1 MNRKAEMFLIVF
13 VSLLLL
19 TSSAV
24 AKDKDI
30 EAADARL
37 KEKLRL
43 PTIVSLD
50 RTEPAFIRALKEKFI
65 DIEVHRVKASPVPRT
80 VYSNTDATVDIIGDP
95 EVKEI
100 GFNGRVENARAKDHE
115 GAVMMLSAALGA
127 FCGAGPEDISRALG
141 AYSSL
146 YIDKESKKRA
156 RLTSGRCLITF
167 EPPAFMGGRCT
178 IVRGR

>member
-1 MNRKAEMFLIVF
+1 MTKKGRTTMNRKAEMFLIVF

-65 DIEVHRVKASPVPRT
+65 DIEVHRVKA
-80 VYSNTDATVDIIGDP
+80 
-95 EVKEI
+95 
-100 GFNGRVENARAKDHE
+100 
-115 GAVMMLSAALGA
+115 
-127 FCGAGPEDISRALG
+127 
-141 AYSSL
+141 
-146 YIDKESKKRA
+146 
-156 RLTSGRCLITF
+156 
-167 EPPAFMGGRCT
+167 
-178 IVRGR
+178 